1 MQMDDSRV
9 WQVIQTE
16 ACDLS
21 QPGELKFVG
30 WELNKNGKMGPRMVC
45 MRESMDPAK

>member
-1 MQMDDSRV
+1 MNIDDSLV
-9 WQVIQTE
+9 WKVIQTE

-21 QPGELKFVG
+21 QSENIKFVG

-45 MRESMDPAK
+45 MRDSMDPAK